1 MKIIKYPLAIL
12 TIILLAFSC
21 GVDEEPGTDCIQGF
35 DQKAMFENMATSTIL
50 PAYSQLKNQVDQ
62 LSIKGA
68 AFTTDPSEA
77 TLLDLRSSFIAAYEQ
92 WQYAAPFEFGP
103 AMDVFLR
110 NSLNNFPVNVGQLE
124 NNIATGSWNFDAPD
138 EYDKGFPALDYLLYG
153 IATGVTETSTL
164 FKDAPDAQKH
174 RDYLTALIAD
184 IKTRVDKTTQAWET
198 YETTFTTNTGTADGS
213 SLSSIINSFNEHY
226 ELSKREKVG
235 FPSGA
240 LTSGFPNPE
249 AVEAYYSGHSTI
261 LLQKT
266 LEVSETISSQLKD
279 YLDQVNAVKSGTP
292 LSDLIKTQYQAIR
305 TLADS
310 FGSTPLSEVI
320 DTEVEKMTD
329 LYQLISDQVV
339 LIKTDLPSVL
349 CVSITYIDNPSD
361 SD

>member
-1 MKIIKYPLAIL
+1 MKLIKYPFVLMTL
-12 TIILLAFSC
+12 LLAMAC
-21 GVDEEPGTDCIQGF
+21 GIDEEPSTDCIQGF
-35 DQKAMFENMATSTIL
+35 DQKAMFENMATAIIL

-62 LSIKGA
+62 LSIKGE
-68 AFTTDPSEA
+68 AFTTNPSEA
-77 TLLDLRSSFIAAYEQ
+77 TLLDLRSNFIAAYEQ

-138 EYDKGFPALDYLLYG
+138 EYDKGLPALDYLLYG
-153 IATGVTETSTL
+153 IANDDAEIL
-164 FKDAPDAQKH
+164 AAFKEAPDAQKH

-184 IKTRVDKTTQAWET
+184 IKTRVDKTTQAWEA
-198 YETTFTTNTGTADGS
+198 YETTFTANTGTADGT
-213 SLSSIINSFNEHY
+213 SLSLIINSFNEHY
-226 ELSKREKVG
+226 ELSKREKIG

-249 AVEAYYSGHSTI
+249 AVEAYYSGHSSI
-261 LLQKT
+261 LLRKT
-266 LEVSETISSQLKD
+266 LEASETISSQLKN
-279 YLDQVNAVKSGTP
+279 YLDQVNAEKNGTP
-292 LSDLIKTQYQAIR
+292 LSSLVKTQYQEIR

-310 FGSTPLSEVI
+310 FGSTSLSEI
-320 DTEVEKMTD
+320 IATDIEKVNS